1 MELLKT
7 PQVVR

>member
-7 PQVVR
+7 PQVIR